1 MFLCV
6 FVDVTE
12 EKFMLY
18 KEGVF
23 FDSTCSNDVDKLNHA
38 VLVVG
43 YGTNGDS
50 NYNETDFWIV
60 KNSWG
65 PSWGMLK
72 IVLDCFF
79 LIFVFIY
86 TGEQGYIRMSRNR
99 NNMCGI
105 ATSASYPVVA

>member
-1 MFLCV
+1 
-6 FVDVTE
+6 
-12 EKFMLY
+12 MLY

-43 YGTNGDS
+43 YGTNRVS
-50 NYNETDFWIV
+50 NYSNTVSKESDFWIV

-72 IVLDCFF
+72 IVLVCF

-86 TGEQGYIRMSRNR
+86 I
-99 NNMCGI
+99 
-105 ATSASYPVVA
+105 